1 MIWKY
6 IKKITFNDNV
16 IYRSDLPEKEI
27 CLQNKEKEFWDINN
41 AACGTI
47 PAKEVL

>member
-16 IYRSDLPEKEI
+16 IYKNVPPEKEI
-27 CLQNKEKEFWDINN
+27 CLQNKEKEFLDINN
-41 AACGTI
+41 AAYESI
-47 PAKEVL
+47 PAKEVS